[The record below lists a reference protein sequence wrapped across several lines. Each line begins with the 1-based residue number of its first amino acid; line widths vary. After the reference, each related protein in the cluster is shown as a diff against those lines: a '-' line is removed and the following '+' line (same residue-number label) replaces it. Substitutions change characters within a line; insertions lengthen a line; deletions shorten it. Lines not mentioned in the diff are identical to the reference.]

1 MMTFDAYSFLESQE
15 GKTVKMIWK
24 EVSLAFVILLS
35 GVSAPLHAFEVSGE
49 SFPAEFN
56 ITSWI
61 SETNGSS
68 MTAVGVVG
76 EGYGKV
82 YLNYDFVSGSA
93 DKNQGDF
100 SGGIRTINNNGEM
113 VAGTLQGIW
122 KREGKIVT
130 MYTLDQFSNGDMIY
144 AEGRVDLV
152 EGTMS
157 FTAYPIQ

>member
-1 MMTFDAYSFLESQE
+1 
-15 GKTVKMIWK
+15 MIK
-24 EVSLAFVILLS
+24 ALKNITLPLAILVCAFAAS
-35 GVSAPLHAFEVSGE
+35 LHAFEVSGE

-56 ITSWI
+56 ITSWTSHI
-61 SETNGSS
+61 NGIAL
-68 MTAVGVVG
+68 TAEGDVG

-82 YLNYDFVSGSA
+82 YLSYDFVSSSA

-100 SGGIRTINNNGEM
+100 SGDIRTIINEGVM

-122 KREGKIVT
+122 KRDGKMVT

-144 AEGRVDLV
+144 ATGTVDLV

-157 FTAYPIQ
+157 FKAYPIQ

>member
-1 MMTFDAYSFLESQE
+1 MP
-15 GKTVKMIWK
+15 KTLKNIALT
-24 EVSLAFVILLS
+24 LAMLLS
-35 GVSAPLHAFEVSGE
+35 ALAAPLHAFEVSGE

-56 ITSWI
+56 ITSWT
-61 SETNGSS
+61 SNASGSA
-68 MTAVGVVG
+68 MTTAEGIVG

-82 YLNYDFVSGSA
+82 YLNYDFVSNSA

-100 SGGIRTINNNGEM
+100 SGGARTINNDGVM

-122 KREGKIVT
+122 QRDGKIVT

-144 AEGRVDLV
+144 AKGEVDLV
-152 EGTMS
+152 KGTMS

>member
-1 MMTFDAYSFLESQE
+1 MIKIFKNIAISFAML
-15 GKTVKMIWK
+15 VC
-24 EVSLAFVILLS
+24 AFA
-35 GVSAPLHAFEVSGE
+35 APLHAFEVSGE

-56 ITSWI
+56 ITSWTSHI
-61 SETNGSS
+61 NGIAL
-68 MTAVGVVG
+68 TAEGDVG

-82 YLNYDFVSGSA
+82 YLSYDFVSSSA

-100 SGGIRTINNNGEM
+100 SGDIRTINNDGVM

-122 KREGKIVT
+122 KRDGKMVT

-144 AEGRVDLV
+144 AKGDVDLV
-152 EGTMS
+152 KGTMS

>member
-1 MMTFDAYSFLESQE
+1 M
-15 GKTVKMIWK
+15 KIIWK
-24 EVSLAFVILLS
+24 ALSLVLVMLLS
-35 GVSAPLHAFEVSGE
+35 SVSAPLHAFEVSGE

-61 SETNGSS
+61 SKTDGSS
-68 MTAVGVVG
+68 MTAVGIVG

-82 YLNYDFVSGSA
+82 YLNYDFVSGST
-93 DKNQGDF
+93 DKNQGYF
-100 SGGIRTINNNGEM
+100 SGGIRTINNDGEM

-122 KREGKIVT
+122 TREGKIVT

-144 AEGRVDLV
+144 AEGLVDLV

-157 FTAYPIQ
+157 FIAYPIR

>member
-1 MMTFDAYSFLESQE
+1 MTNILKNIAVSFAML
-15 GKTVKMIWK
+15 
-24 EVSLAFVILLS
+24 VSTLATT
-35 GVSAPLHAFEVSGE
+35 LHAFEVSGE
-49 SFPAEFN
+49 SFPAEFTL
-56 ITSWI
+56 TSWT
-61 SETNGSS
+61 SNVNGSS
-68 MTAVGVVG
+68 MTAEGIVG

-82 YLNYDFVSGSA
+82 YLNYDFVSSSA

-100 SGGIRTINNNGEM
+100 SGGARTINNDGVM

-122 KREGKIVT
+122 KRDGKKVT

-144 AEGRVDLV
+144 AKGTVDLV